1 MSVSCC
7 LQSLTRN
14 NDQEEQN
21 DSKDEILKPNHE
33 HNNNNVVVV
42 SATTKVSP
50 TKQKA
55 NGHVKGRIL
64 IHLQLLQNLIIEVTF
79 TET

>member
-33 HNNNNVVVV
+33 HNNNNNVVVV

-50 TKQKA
+50 TKQKV
-55 NGHVKGRIL
+55 NGHVKGRTLFYKNRL
-64 IHLQLLQNLIIEVTF
+64 IMCQCLTL
-79 TET
+79 